1 MMMLDGAPDRVAVS
15 HPWLDDFHHTFTEI
29 PPHVVTLQELTVVK
43 NEQQW
48 LIEVFVDKV
57 KTETVG

>member
-1 MMMLDGAPDRVAVS
+1 VA
-15 HPWLDDFHHTFTEI
+15 
-29 PPHVVTLQELTVVK
+29 TLQELTVVK

-57 KTETVG
+57 KTEMVG